1 MDEFELVVEV
11 ELVVEFVL
19 GCFVFVDDGSLIV
32 LLSAAAVVGGGGVE
46 LLTVIC
52 LCRLMDGV
60 GPVSH
65 LDLVLPVVDVVDD
78 DGFDVAVAV
87 VDGGD
92 DDLLSVFVGVAAAAV
107 DVELDGFDLT
117 LLLLLADIILFY

>member
-1 MDEFELVVEV
+1 MDEF

-92 DDLLSVFVGVAAAAV
+92 DDLLSVFVGVVAAAVVAV